1 MVSSQKFPREPHHKR
16 PRAEDEYRGIEQL
29 DRAEL
34 DEELDEELEAH
45 DEPRAPEADDEDW
58 SRDDTGVRRNPRS
71 SPVPLST
78 PAPVK
83 AERSA

>member
-1 MVSSQKFPREPHHKR
+1 MVSGPKSPREPHPTR

-34 DEELDEELEAH
+34 DEAH
-45 DEPRAPEADDEDW
+45 DEHRAPEADDEDW
-58 SRDDTGVRRNPRS
+58 SSDETGVRRHPGS
-71 SPVPLST
+71 TPAPLPT